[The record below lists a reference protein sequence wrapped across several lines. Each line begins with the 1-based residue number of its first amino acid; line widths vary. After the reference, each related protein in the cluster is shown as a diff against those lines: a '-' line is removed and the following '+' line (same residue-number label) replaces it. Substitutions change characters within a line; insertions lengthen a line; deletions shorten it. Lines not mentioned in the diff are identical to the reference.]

1 MSGEDIETNR
11 LKNMAQP
18 TSHHVVQ
25 KEKDS
30 NKEVKSMAILKNAT
44 VHFSPNF
51 SLLQR
56 NTNLN
61 VPPSNWLRQ
70 TSVVEQNIHDFTQHQ
85 NSKSYLSSIEMAGNS
100 LDLTGDVDVITNAQ
114 NIKKLLKIPFSR
126 SHISMMVHRIG
137 KSLLLDEFD
146 IHKHLLRQQQDDWK
160 WLREFYYDCVAR
172 DMQMKCVPRKDKS
185 RHKQQTRNMYS
196 KFLYH
201 SIADAN
207 PCENIEKEFPVTRV
221 LEKMEEKELNLLHD
235 NPSETPSGDFH
246 KEILWMFE
254 DIRMLIGTD
263 LPIFCGNNYPCIS
276 LKLRDMRT
284 PINVLTGL
292 DYWLD
297 NLMCNV
303 PEVAMCFHLNGIVQ
317 RYELIKTEDIP
328 NMEGSRFDPQEVTEI
343 ARNILSFLKANATK
357 EGHTYWLYKGNDD
370 DVVKLYDLTALCG
383 DNMEGSNPFTIPLG
397 MLLYRVARNLRQQH
411 QRKKAPTVRT
421 LLENCLLLLM
431 DDQHSQV
438 CTSAYYLLSDLYVPD
453 STMKDDEWENSDVGE
468 SDEEMYDNDSCQ
480 EEEDSR
486 ESTKSLDIKNLSDK
500 KQESRD
506 RDNPDITQV
515 RPIVGGVMEKCA
527 EALNNIH
534 KGLQCLDR
542 DFTEQIRKSKNR
554 VEEQVWCDSNQAI
567 PLHYVPLQK
576 SAPPH
581 NESEPPLHDLDH
593 LQLAETGSSCSWHRL
608 SKVLLLRKAAMAF
621 YSLAKKSLTSHK
633 AGCAMRYI
641 KSALRCFAGVGVLL
655 PQKFEENKELLM
667 YMLGLVGDIV
677 LMFIH
682 DGQMYDDI
690 SVNLIDYTEEEIG
703 ILDSVERELDAF
715 EYSWACDLRGEK
727 EKLLQQCCACYQ
739 NALDL
744 ANSHMSPDCQ
754 AFVVTLCKRYGN
766 VKNEM
771 GVFFMGQAQVFLQR
785 SDLTSLS
792 PHMECLCERSQESLD
807 GGISSFESVNDAA
820 NQALLHSNK
829 GRLMRLRAQ
838 AHTQIT
844 LQGDNP
850 EFSQQ
855 ERTFYCKAIDCY
867 RVALTLL
874 KSHTRYPDIWES
886 VCWELSTTY
895 YNMAVLLQDCTPLS
909 TEPRLKVEKEVTDLM
924 TKSLK
929 YCDMGNTSV
938 RQPMYQYRAG
948 SVNHRLA
955 SLYHKSI
962 LTEVSDQKRKYLR
975 HLADTQYSKA
985 AHFFSAVDCHVELLR
1000 TRLEHFA
1007 LLEFI
1012 LAGLNNMKLRLKT
1025 LTSGVALL
1033 IECESVLTAMLA
1045 AVQEGETDDKNR
1057 KESLSLLGILDTR
1070 LQFSLLQLVKCY
1082 TTLKRRKSDQ
1092 EQLKS
1097 LYAKSLKKAS
1107 SKGQESTGE
1116 CNEMTAIGTHLVC
1129 LLTEFRKF
1137 YKDTLLH
1144 DPG

>member
-1 MSGEDIETNR
+1 
-11 LKNMAQP
+11 MAQP
-18 TSHHVVQ
+18 MPHTAVQ

-85 NSKSYLSSIEMAGNS
+85 SSKSYLSSIEMAGNS
-100 LDLTGDVDVITNAQ
+100 LDLTGEVDVITNAQ

-201 SIADAN
+201 SIADTN
-207 PCENIEKEFPVTRV
+207 PEENIEREIPVSQV
-221 LEKMEEKELNLLHD
+221 LEKLEEKELKLLNE
-235 NPSETPSGDFH
+235 NPSETPNGDFH

-328 NMEGSRFDPQEVTEI
+328 NMEDSRFNPKEVTEI

-357 EGHTYWLYKGNDD
+357 EGHTYWLYKGIDD

-383 DNMEGSNPFTIPLG
+383 DNMEGSNPFTVPLG

-421 LLENCLLLLM
+421 LLENCLLLLTE
-431 DDQHSQV
+431 DKHSQV

-453 STMKDDEWENSDVGE
+453 STAKDSEWENSDVGE

-480 EEEDSR
+480 EEKEDSGD
-486 ESTKSLDIKNLSDK
+486 STRSLDVKNLSNK
-500 KQESRD
+500 
-506 RDNPDITQV
+506 NPEGRKRNTQDITQV
-515 RPIVGGVMEKCA
+515 RPIVGSVTEKCI
-527 EALNNIH
+527 EALHNIH

-542 DFTEQIRKSKNR
+542 DFTEQIRKSKNI

-576 SAPPH
+576 SAPPA
-581 NESEPPLHDLDH
+581 NESESPLHDLDH
-593 LQLAETGSSCSWHRL
+593 LQLAETESSCSWHRL

-621 YSLAKKSLTSHK
+621 YSLARCSVSSQKT
-633 AGCAMRYI
+633 GCAMRYI
-641 KSALRCFAGVGVLL
+641 KSAMRCFAGVRVLL
-655 PQKFEENKELLM
+655 PQKFEENKELM
-667 YMLGLVGDIV
+667 MKMLGLAGDII

-682 DGQMYDDI
+682 GGQVYEDI
-690 SVNLIDYTEEEIG
+690 SVNLIDYTEEEMG
-703 ILDSVERELDAF
+703 ILDSVERELDTF
-715 EYSWACDLRGEK
+715 EHSWACDLRGEK
-727 EKLLQQCCACYQ
+727 EKLLQQCSACYK

-744 ANSHMSPDCQ
+744 ATGQMSPDSQ
-754 AFVVTLCKRYGN
+754 AFVVTLRKRYGN

-771 GVFFMGQAQVFLQR
+771 GVFFMGQAQVFLQK
-785 SDLTSLS
+785 SDFSS
-792 PHMECLCERSQESLD
+792 PDDDMNQLCEKSEESLNE
-807 GGISSFESVNDAA
+807 GISSFECVSDTA

-838 AHTQIT
+838 AYTQVT
-844 LQGDNP
+844 LLRASP
-850 EFSQQ
+850 EFSQH

-874 KSHTRYPDIWES
+874 KSPTRYPDIWES

-909 TEPRLKVEKEVTDLM
+909 TEPRVKIEKEVADLM
-924 TKSLK
+924 SKSLK
-929 YCDMGNTSV
+929 YCDMASTSA
-938 RQPMYQYRAG
+938 RQPMYQYRTG

-962 LTEVSDQKRKYLR
+962 RSEVSEQKKKYLR
-975 HLADTQYSKA
+975 HLAETHYSKA
-985 AHFFSAVDCHVELLR
+985 AHFFSAMECHVELLR

-1012 LAGLNNMKLRLKT
+1012 LSGLTNMKMRLRT
-1025 LTSGVALL
+1025 LTSGVSYLL
-1033 IECESVLTAMLA
+1033 ECESVLTALLA
-1045 AVQEGETDDKNR
+1045 IVGETDDKQ
-1057 KESLSLLGILDTR
+1057 KQEALSLLGILDSR

-1082 TTLKRRKSDQ
+1082 TSLKRRKSDQ

-1097 LYAKSLKKAS
+1097 LYAKSLKKDYN
-1107 SKGQESTGE
+1107 SKSVGDKGE
-1116 CNEMTAIGTHLVC
+1116 CNELTVITTHLVH
-1129 LLTEFRKF
+1129 LLTEFRKL